1 MTERDCEAMS
11 SDSDLDALANEKLG
25 ARLRELRRESGLSL
39 RAVAGR
45 LGISPSAVSQIERGV
60 MRPSVSRLI
69 AFVNAVGV
77 PLAAVFDAG
86 LEKTPEGS
94 PEGDGTGQGGADG
107 NGEPLSYAIR
117 RSWEV
122 APLKLGGGVTFRRLS
137 PVPTAGV
144 EFFESVYPPN
154 SMSNTH
160 GQLLRHEGYEVGT
173 VTAGEL
179 TIDFD
184 TDVVTLAAGDSI
196 TFPCARPHLISNR
209 SGSVTAVATWLI
221 VNP

>member
-1 MTERDCEAMS
+1 MS
-11 SDSDLDALANEKLG
+11 SDSDRDALANERLG
-25 ARLRELRRESGLSL
+25 ARLRELRQESGLSL

-69 AFVNAVGV
+69 AFMNAIGV

-94 PEGDGTGQGGADG
+94 LEGDGTGQAGADG
-107 NGEPLSYAIR
+107 NVEPLSYAIR

-196 TFPCARPHLISNR
+196 MFPCARPHLISNR